1 VRYATKVRTAVVDT
15 STLISCARAGLL
27 WLLDRCELELVTL
40 DVVWAEAVTAGVAG
54 GYADATAVQTA
65 LAGRSV
71 TESPDATTADVAVL
85 QSAMNIGVLV
95 TNDLALGRRARNV
108 GVAWLRTADLVILAV
123 RVGGISRA
131 EGEAAV
137 TALRD
142 ARRITAELA
151 EDYLEELR

>member
-1 VRYATKVRTAVVDT
+1 MRAVVDT
-15 STLISCARAGLL
+15 STWISCARAGLL
-27 WLLDRCELELVTL
+27 PLLDRCELEVIIL
-40 DVVWAEAVTAGVAG
+40 DVVRAEAVTAGVAG
-54 GYADATAVQTA
+54 GYADATAVQAA

-71 TESPDATTADVAVL
+71 TEAPDAATADAAVL
-85 QSAMNIGVLV
+85 QSAMDIGVLV

-123 RVGGISRA
+123 RIGGISRA
-131 EGEAAV
+131 DGEAAV